1 MMERK
6 TIVLACLFSSLFTPT
21 LNAAYVYDLQI
32 FNNPGYENN
41 PYLAF
46 TAEVFDS
53 GGQAVF
59 EFRNNST
66 MSSVITEIY
75 FDSEGLLELDHIT
88 NYIVDEDNKIGTK
101 FESVES
107 GDVHP
112 SNLPAAHLL
121 DPYFEANVDLS
132 AGACNPSPKW
142 GIGPYEKLQMAF
154 NLTGGH
160 NFSDVISALNS
171 GTDLRIGMHIQSV
184 GPEGVSVSAINKI
197 PEPITVCLLSLGGLA
212 LLRKRR
218 AGTA

>member
-1 MMERK
+1 MMNRK
-6 TIVLACLFSSLFTPT
+6 TFVSACLFLSFFTPT
-21 LNAAYVYDLQI
+21 LNAAYIYDFHI
-32 FNNPGYENN
+32 FNNADYENN
-41 PYLAF
+41 PNLAF
-46 TAEVFDS
+46 TAEVFDL

-59 EFRNNST
+59 EFRNSST
-66 MSSVITEIY
+66 MNSVITEIY

-101 FESVES
+101 FESAES

-121 DPYFEANVDLS
+121 DPVFEANVDLS

-142 GIGPYEKLQMAF
+142 GIGPDEKLQIVF
-154 NLTGGH
+154 NIEQGH
-160 NFSDVISALNS
+160 NFSDIINGLNS
-171 GTDLRIGMHIQSV
+171 GTDLRIGLHIQSV
-184 GPEGVSVSAINKI
+184 DTEGVSVSAVNKV

-218 AGTA
+218 VGTA